1 MGSSPSAPTDLRP
14 SLANRTIPHKSYRCF
29 YLRQR
34 AGALHHERRESSD
47 SMIEAGGPS
56 TSEFQECYLRS
67 VVPAPPGV
75 VMFSPPEVP
84 RNASRGKG
92 KGHAKE
98 VFKKRG
104 RGQYRGRYPVESP
117 GQRQLLLR
125 HLDGNLKDLIRDTE
139 RLTVALE
146 YHESLT
152 QGCAGSQRRVKLP
165 RPKD

>member
-1 MGSSPSAPTDLRP
+1 MV
-14 SLANRTIPHKSYRCF
+14 SLPR
-29 YLRQR
+29 
-34 AGALHHERRESSD
+34 
-47 SMIEAGGPS
+47 
-56 TSEFQECYLRS
+56 
-67 VVPAPPGV
+67 
-75 VMFSPPEVP
+75 VP

-92 KGHAKE
+92 KGRARYDGGNR
-98 VFKKRG
+98 RG
-104 RGQYRGRYPVESP
+104 QGQYRGRYPVESP

-125 HLDGNLKDLIRDTE
+125 HLDGNLKDLIRDAE